1 MIWIGKRIK
10 NHIAEIT
17 VDHIVLDP
25 EITFIETIS
34 TLESQKE
41 KYREKNIQV
50 THQAQGPVHH
60 QVQTQAHQ
68 ILLPVI
74 SQKADLLE

>member
-1 MIWIGKRIK
+1 MKIIIKVIIKKIIMIWIGKRIK

-34 TLESQKE
+34 TLES
-41 KYREKNIQV
+41 
-50 THQAQGPVHH
+50 
-60 QVQTQAHQ
+60 
-68 ILLPVI
+68 
-74 SQKADLLE
+74 